1 MYMLYMFICYLYL
14 AGPTMK
20 SPSATKVTPERD
32 SSAATVTMATKTGQV
47 VAAKSDSYSKTTHQ
61 ITTESITATQE
72 ASRASPRMTIQ
83 PKKTTQLGRNP
94 ANASVESSGTGK
106 TLIMSQVVLHVFIY
120 S

>member
-1 MYMLYMFICYLYL
+1 MFICYLYL
-14 AGPTMK
+14 GGPTIK
-20 SPSATKVTPERD
+20 SPSTTKVTPERD
-32 SSAATVTMATKTGQV
+32 SSAVTSSATKDTKTGQV
-47 VAAKSDSYSKTTHQ
+47 VAAKSDSDSKTTQQ

-94 ANASVESSGTGK
+94 ASATVESSGTGK
-106 TLIMSQVVLHVFIY
+106 TLIMSRVVLQLLIY